1 MPPPANP
8 PWVKYPRDDDL
19 HSVLQGS
26 AGIID
31 RDEKWCHPA
40 VPARRAGE
48 GNRGGTG
55 QPCRL
60 LGATAHLSCPPLLPL
75 PLPPW

>member
-19 HSVLQGS
+19 HSMLQGS

-31 RDEKWCHPA
+31 GDEKWGHPA
-40 VPARRAGE
+40 CLPAGLGRGTKGAQGSPAGCWE
-48 GNRGGTG
+48 Q
-55 QPCRL
+55 QPV
-60 LGATAHLSCPPLLPL
+60 
-75 PLPPW
+75 